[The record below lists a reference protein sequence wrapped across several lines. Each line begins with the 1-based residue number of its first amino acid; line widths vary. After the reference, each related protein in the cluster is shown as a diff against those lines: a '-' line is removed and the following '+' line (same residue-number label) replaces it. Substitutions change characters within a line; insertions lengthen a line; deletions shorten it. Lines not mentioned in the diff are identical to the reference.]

1 FYEPAL
7 KRGPM
12 SCGQP
17 RPPGRTTSANPR
29 EPSQA
34 ADRDRTRPV
43 NRLIALSIG
52 EVRRLFN
59 LIGSNDHTVDL
70 GLYWSEQRRSHQAR
84 ARRHHFRRHLR
95 LQVLQI

>member
-1 FYEPAL
+1 MP
-7 KRGPM
+7 
-12 SCGQP
+12 CGQP
-17 RPPGRTTSANPR
+17 RPPARTTPPNPGK
-29 EPSQA
+29 PSQA
-34 ADRDRTRPV
+34 PTRDQTVPV

-84 ARRHHFRRHLR
+84 ARRHHFRRQLR